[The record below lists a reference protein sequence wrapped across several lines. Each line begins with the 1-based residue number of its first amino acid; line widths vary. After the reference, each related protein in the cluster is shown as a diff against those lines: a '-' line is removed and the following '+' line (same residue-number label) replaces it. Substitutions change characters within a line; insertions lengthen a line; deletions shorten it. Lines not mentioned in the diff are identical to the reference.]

1 MSGVSL
7 LQRAASL
14 LYVCMYVCMYMYAC
28 LHVNYCLSFFTAL
41 PILVCSAFS
50 FSLFLFFTN
59 VLTSTDDVNGLGIR
73 GVLNLLAFYPLERA
87 YLLVKDSMFRIITDD
102 APESRTSLRLF
113 RIIKIPYILFT
124 RYTFS
129 IEHIFHPPPTTF
141 GYRETQAYAVA
152 PLPRNVEFGR
162 VRRMVLLLL
171 GVRMVRRLV
180 FSVRAVQQHTLSG
193 CIIHLSLC
201 NIPQFPWFCG
211 ESSSRTSREVSLH
224 RAFFCLL
231 F

>member
-1 MSGVSL
+1 MAVCKMTPPPRRVIKKPNKQPWDPKQQAL
-7 LQRAASL
+7 KWQIYPAA
-14 LYVCMYVCMYMYAC
+14 
-28 LHVNYCLSFFTAL
+28 TT
-41 PILVCSAFS
+41 IL
-50 FSLFLFFTN
+50 N
-59 VLTSTDDVNGLGIR
+59 
-73 GVLNLLAFYPLERA
+73 
-87 YLLVKDSMFRIITDD
+87 LLVKDSMFRIITDD

-201 NIPQFPWFCG
+201 NIPKFPWFCG